1 MPYYMIMF
9 TLFWEQ
15 PLDHKS
21 WKIKKNS
28 LKKAWK
34 VITFLPSIITAV
46 GYGFQ
51 IILKWRMMR

>member
-1 MPYYMIMF
+1 MIMF

-15 PLDHKS
+15 PLIISHGKY
-21 WKIKKNS
+21 KKNS

-34 VITFLPSIITAV
+34 VIAFLPSIITAV

>member
-1 MPYYMIMF
+1 MIMF

-21 WKIKKNS
+21 WKIKKKNS

-46 GYGFQ
+46 GYGF
-51 IILKWRMMR
+51 